1 MLSCQQITELIT
13 DYLEGRMSFA
23 NRMRFQMHV
32 GMCKHCR
39 AYLRQMKATV
49 AAVGR
54 LPDAPIPDE
63 VRDELRKRF
72 ATWQAAKTA
81 PAAPVTDENEP
92 EPT

>member
-1 MLSCQQITELIT
+1 MLSCKQITDLVT
-13 DYLEGRMSFA
+13 DYLEGRMGFA
-23 NRMRFQMHV
+23 DRMRFQMHV

-54 LPDAPIPDE
+54 LPDEPMPDA
-63 VRDELRKRF
+63 VRDEMRERF
-72 ATWQAAKTA
+72 ASWQAAKA
-81 PAAPVTDENEP
+81 RGKKDP

>member
-1 MLSCQQITELIT
+1 MLSCQEITEIIT

-39 AYLRQMKATV
+39 AYLRQMKATI
-49 AAVGR
+49 GSLGQ
-54 LPDAPIPDE
+54 LPDEPMPTD
-63 VRDELRKRF
+63 VRDEMRKRF
-72 ATWQAAKTA
+72 AAWNDARTA
-81 PAAPVTDENEP
+81 DPKKKP